1 MGGLARRDKAGLA
14 PEKKREAGMHVNN
27 DPKLKVVH
35 TDAPPDAPLEA
46 ERRELARVGAVLV
59 SSQCHTEDDV
69 IDLAHDADAILNAA
83 ALITRRVIG
92 TLERC
97 RLIVRYGIGVDT
109 IDIPAATERGIMVAN
124 VPDFCLEEVSNHALM
139 LLLACAKRLVR
150 LDGAVRA
157 GAWGRR
163 REILQGADAIAGQ
176 TLGLVAFGKIPR
188 ALVPKARALHMEILS
203 HDPYVQAGTFQSYGV
218 TPVGF
223 EELLERSDYVSVHTP
238 LNTDTRGLFDAAA
251 FRRMKPSAYFIN
263 TSRGPVVVE
272 SALIQALQEGWI
284 AGAGLDVFEAEPLP
298 PDSPLTALDNVVLTP
313 HSASYSEAAFAELY
327 RRVGAEAARVLSGE
341 PPENLVNPAVK
352 R

>member
-1 MGGLARRDKAGLA
+1 M
-14 PEKKREAGMHVNN
+14 NN
-27 DPKLKVVH
+27 DPRFKVVH

-69 IDLAHDADAILNAA
+69 IHLARDADAILNATA
-83 ALITRRVIG
+83 QITRRVIEQ
-92 TLERC
+92 LQHC
-97 RLIVRYGIGVDT
+97 QVIVRYGIGVDT
-109 IDIPAATERGIMVAN
+109 IDIPAATEYGIMVAN
-124 VPDFCLEEVSNHALM
+124 VPDFCMQEVSNHALM

-157 GAWGRR
+157 GEWGRR
-163 REILQGADAIAGQ
+163 GEILPGADAIAGQ

-188 ALVPKARALHMEILS
+188 ALVPKAHALHMDVLAF
-203 HDPYVQAGTFQSYGV
+203 DPYVQASTFQSYGV
-218 TPVGF
+218 TPVSL

-238 LNTDTRGLFDAAA
+238 LTPETRGLFDAAA

-272 SALIQALQEGWI
+272 KALIQALQEGWI
-284 AGAGLDVFEAEPLP
+284 AGAGLDVFEEEPLP
-298 PDSPLTALDNVVLTP
+298 PDSPLTVLDNVVLTP
-313 HSASYSEAAFAELY
+313 HSASYSEAAFSELY
-327 RRVGAEAARVLSGE
+327 RRVGAEAARVLSGD
-341 PPENLVNPAVK
+341 PPENLVNPEIK